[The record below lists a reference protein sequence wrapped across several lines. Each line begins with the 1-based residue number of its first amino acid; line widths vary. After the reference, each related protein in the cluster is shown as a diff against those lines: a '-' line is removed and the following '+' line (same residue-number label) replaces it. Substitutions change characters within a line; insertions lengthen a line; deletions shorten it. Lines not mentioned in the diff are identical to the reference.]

1 MKEDLFKYIIYINEK
16 KTDFMKE
23 ILKSDLI
30 YSDNIY
36 IKNIITDIFNFNINI
51 NINSNNIK
59 EQIQYVDNKT
69 LELNNNMII
78 IKNNHTNSIY
88 SEKELITLLRKKKIN
103 NII

>member
-69 LELNNNMII
+69 LELNNNMNI
-78 IKNNHTNSIY
+78 IKNIHTSLIY